1 MTARLLLLVC
11 AAAALTACGKRG
23 SLERPPPLFG
33 EARQQ
38 WEAEQAARRAREG
51 GNQAGDPR
59 AQRGGEDVQ
68 APYEQVNDP
77 LDPIPTPEEVGPPA
91 ETDERSPT
99 RPQG

>member
-11 AAAALTACGKRG
+11 VAAALASCGKRG
-23 SLERPPPLFG
+23 SLERPPPMFG
-33 EARQQ
+33 EARER
-38 WEAEQAARRAREG
+38 WEAQQAARQGA
-51 GNQAGDPR
+51 NQATDPR
-59 AQRGGEDVQ
+59 AERGGEDVQ